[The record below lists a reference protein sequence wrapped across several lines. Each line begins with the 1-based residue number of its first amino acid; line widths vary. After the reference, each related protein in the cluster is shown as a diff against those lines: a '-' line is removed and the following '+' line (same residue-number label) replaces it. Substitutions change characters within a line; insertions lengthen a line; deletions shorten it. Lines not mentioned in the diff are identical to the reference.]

1 MKNNLTILFLL
12 LFKYCNSQLPETD
25 IFLCTI
31 NKSSAN
37 FIFSKPKNI
46 TDRKGYDN
54 QPYFTPDGRRI
65 LYVSVNDTTQSDIY
79 SYDIEAK
86 VSKQFTDTRESEY
99 SPSYTKDRK
108 YISVVRVDADSGQR
122 FYNLPLNNY
131 KNAVPVKNT
140 DSIGYA
146 CWLNESLLAMF
157 ILGPA
162 NTLQVLNTK
171 TSERRLVASD
181 IGRCMKLS
189 ADESKMYFVLKSN
202 LADWYIYAMD
212 CNNYSLTR
220 ITPTLPHCE
229 DFAILPDGS
238 IIMGSEGKLY
248 VFQNNSEWKMIADF
262 SSELTDFYRLAVN
275 HEGTLLALVA
285 FTGKKP

>member
-12 LFKYCNSQLPETD
+12 LFSYSNSQLPETD

-31 NKSSAN
+31 NKNSFN
-37 FIFSKPKNI
+37 YTFSKPENI
-46 TDRKGYDN
+46 TDHKGYDN
-54 QPYFTPDGRRI
+54 QPYFTSDGKKI
-65 LYVSVNDTTQSDIY
+65 LYVSVNDNTQSDIY
-79 SYDIEAK
+79 SFDIEAK

-108 YISVVRVDADSGQR
+108 FISVVRVDSDSGQR
-122 FYNLPLNNY
+122 FYNIPLNNY
-131 KNAVPVKNT
+131 KNAVLLKNT

-146 CWLNESLLAMF
+146 CWLNENLLAMF
-157 ILGPA
+157 IIGPA
-162 NTLQVLNTK
+162 NTLHVLNTK

-189 ADESKMYFVLKSN
+189 SDESKMFFVLKSN
-202 LADWYIYAMD
+202 PSDWFIYTMD
-212 CNNYSLTR
+212 CNTYSLTR
-220 ITPTLPHCE
+220 IIATLPQCE

-248 VFQNNSEWKMIADF
+248 IFENNSTWKMIADF
-262 SSELTDFYRLAVN
+262 STELTDFYRLAVN
-275 HEGTLLALVA
+275 HDGTLLALVA